1 MHGVCD
7 RYSTFQPLPLC
18 SVRRGPDSVCD
29 KLTRQG
35 TMGPSIPV
43 RAARLSTLSLLLE
56 DAQYLLSGRA
66 CHPHACGAC
75 PSASCAG
82 KAALSA
88 LRVHCIDAAADQLPL
103 PLQISTTRWKSAPS
117 SLQSVLSWDL
127 MVLLH
132 KSLCTYHS
140 AICVAG
146 KAAGPGTHGGQQ
158 TLKNMTGSLFESN
171 NHLSQHNIVKLLK
184 STVKI
189 LSQIYIKHVLLQ

>member
-1 MHGVCD
+1 MSSRRSSFLPQAASFLHGVCD
-7 RYSTFQPLPLC
+7 RYSTFQPLH
-18 SVRRGPDSVCD
+18 

-35 TMGPSIPV
+35 TMQTSARPV
-43 RAARLSTLSLLLE
+43 FPRSWARLSPSAQPVYPLSLLLE

-103 PLQISTTRWKSAPS
+103 PLQSSTTRWKSAPS

-171 NHLSQHNIVKLLK
+171 NHLSQHNIGPK
-184 STVKI
+184 SSPS
-189 LSQIYIKHVLLQ
+189 L